1 LNGQPIGT
9 PICFESTFS
18 QVVSKFV
25 RQGARLICVITNDAW
40 FDGTA
45 GPAQHAAMAVFRA
58 IENRRWVIQ
67 AANTGV
73 TEIITPQGH
82 LRSRLPEAEPG
93 VLIDTVYLRDDA
105 TFYLRFSDVFVWLCG
120 VVLVG
125 LVVVQQRP
133 RAD

>member
-1 LNGQPIGT
+1 M
-9 PICFESTFS
+9 
-18 QVVSKFV
+18 VSKFV

-73 TEIITPQGH
+73 TEIVTPQGR

-93 VLIDTVYLRDDA
+93 VLIDTLRLRDDA
-105 TFYLRFSDVFVWLCG
+105 TFYLRFGDVFVWLCG
-120 VVLVG
+120 AALVG
-125 LVVVQQRP
+125 LVAVRRPP
-133 RAD
+133 RADMTTNSQD